1 MDLQL
6 AKSLIPKLINQSATA
21 EEVADFQAF
30 IDTASYDAASTILD
44 DYYAQLGAAA
54 NTSDIDTATITA
66 NIEERINS
74 YENHLSSTQ
83 LTVAARSTKRYWWV
97 AAAILLLVAGTYV
110 ATKFTT
116 TNTEPLANVNAIS
129 VQPGTNKAVL
139 QLDNSSQVVLD
150 VAKDSTVKNSN
161 GVALQIHDASLVYEQ
176 EPKAVAVSYNT
187 LSTPKGSQYQLVLP
201 DGSKV
206 WLNAA
211 SSIRF
216 PTAFTGATRQVTLI
230 GEAYFEVAKNEKQP
244 FIVQANDMTVQVLG
258 THFNVMAYNDEAAM
272 ATTLLEGSV
281 KVQQQGQTVMLVPG
295 KQALVKANNIQVQA
309 ADVEQ
314 ATAWKDGYFS
324 FDKVTIPTIMRDIAR
339 WYDVEIGF
347 EGKLSSSRFKGG
359 IRRSA
364 QLSQVLK
371 VLELSGVRFK
381 VEGKKIIV
389 LGD

>member
-6 AKSLIPKLINQSATA
+6 AKSLIPKLINHTATA
-21 EEVADFQAF
+21 EETSAFQAF
-30 IDTASYDAASTILD
+30 IDIANYDAMSTILD
-44 DYYAQLGAAA
+44 DYYAQLGT
-54 NTSDIDTATITA
+54 NVTHIDTNSIAS
-66 NIEERINS
+66 NIEDRINS
-74 YENHLSSTQ
+74 YEANLQGTQ
-83 LTVAARSTKRYWWV
+83 LKVAASHNRRYWWA
-97 AAAILLLVAGTYV
+97 AAAILLIVVGAYI

-116 TNTEPLANVNAIS
+116 THTEPLANVNAIS

-139 QLDNSSQVVLD
+139 QLDNGQQVVLD

-161 GVALQIHDASLVYEQ
+161 GVALQIHNAALVYAQ
-176 EPKAVAVSYNT
+176 EPKAVVVSYNT

-216 PTAFTGATRQVTLI
+216 PTAFTGSTRQVTLT
-230 GEAYFEVAKNEKQP
+230 GEAYFEVAKNAKQP

-281 KVQQQGQTVMLVPG
+281 KVQQQGQAAMLVPG
-295 KQALVKANNIQVQA
+295 KQALVTSSTLKVQD
-309 ADVEQ
+309 ADIEQ
-314 ATAWKDGYFS
+314 AIAWKDGYFS
-324 FDKVTIPTIMRDIAR
+324 FDKVTISTIMRDIAR
-339 WYDVEIGF
+339 WYDVEVGF
-347 EGKLSSSRFKGG
+347 EGKLSNSRFKGG

-381 VEGKKIIV
+381 VDGKKIIV

>member
-6 AKSLIPKLINQSATA
+6 AKSLIPKLINHTATA
-21 EEVADFQAF
+21 EETAAFQAF

-44 DYYAQLGAAA
+44 DYYVQLGAFADA
-54 NTSDIDTATITA
+54 SNIDTAAITA

-74 YENHLSSTQ
+74 YDNHLSSTE
-83 LTVAARSTKRYWWV
+83 LRVAARNTKRYCWA
-97 AAAILLLVAGTYV
+97 AAAIVLLVAGTYV
-110 ATKFTT
+110 ASKFTT
-116 TNTEPLANVNAIS
+116 TNTEPLVNVNAIS

-139 QLDNSSQVVLD
+139 QLDNGQQVVLD

-161 GVALQIHDASLVYEQ
+161 GVVLQIHNAALVYEQ
-176 EPKAVAVSYNT
+176 EPKAVAVSFNT
-187 LSTPKGSQYQLVLP
+187 LITPKGSQYQLILP

-216 PTAFTGATRQVTLI
+216 PTAFTGATRQVTLT
-230 GEAYFEVAKNEKQP
+230 GEAYFEVAKNAKQP
-244 FIVQANDMTVQVLG
+244 FIVQANDMTIQVLG

-281 KVQQQGQTVMLVPG
+281 KVQQQGQAAMLVPG
-295 KQALVKANNIQVQA
+295 KQALVTAKNIQLQD

-324 FDKVTIPTIMRDIAR
+324 FDKVTISTIMRDIAR

-347 EGKLSSSRFKGG
+347 EGKLSGSRFKGG

-371 VLELSGVRFK
+371 VLELSGMRFK
-381 VEGKKIIV
+381 VDGKKIIV
-389 LGD
+389 LND